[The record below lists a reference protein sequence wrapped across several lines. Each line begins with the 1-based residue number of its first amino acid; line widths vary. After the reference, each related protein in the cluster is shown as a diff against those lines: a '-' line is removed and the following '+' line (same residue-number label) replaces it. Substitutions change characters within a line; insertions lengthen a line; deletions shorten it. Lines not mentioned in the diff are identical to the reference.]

1 MVTERSNEES
11 YNNAEIVKYYSDF
24 VSVGLFR
31 YEELLIDKFFFAR
44 GKTLDIGCGAGRVT
58 VPLYERGFQVV
69 GMDYSK
75 NMIVA
80 AKAINNAIDYR
91 VGNILSTSFA
101 DQEFDNIIFSFN
113 GLMLLETYEERLS
126 ATKEIRRILK
136 RNGAFIFTTPY
147 LDNKVEKPY
156 WSKKAESLGIDTANM
171 TWEQQLEL
179 GEEQLEDIN
188 NEFFLH
194 IPFISEIKRMMDE
207 AGMDV
212 VFSARRLDYSGL
224 EKMEDELEMQKQLNS
239 SLEEEQKL
247 NEKDIEIL
255 KKNWTT
261 IIYGWSHAKNNLQR
275 NQNT

>member
-1 MVTERSNEES
+1 MITERSNEES

-31 YEELLIDKFFFAR
+31 YEELLIDKFFLPR

-156 WSKKAESLGIDTANM
+156 WSKKAESLGIDTTNM
-171 TWEQQLEL
+171 AWEQQLEL

-224 EKMEDELEMQKQLNS
+224 EKMEDELDDNYLWVVS
-239 SLEEEQKL
+239 C
-247 NEKDIEIL
+247 
-255 KKNWTT
+255 KK
-261 IIYGWSHAKNNLQR
+261 
-275 NQNT
+275 